1 MSNQHKNTA
10 GKNISKSEAPL
21 KARVEVD
28 LQQAMR
34 DQNNV
39 AKLALRSLKTAMTE
53 ASVAGVAHELSEAEA
68 MAVVQREAKRRR
80 DAAAEYARLGA
91 EDRARQ
97 ELAELAVLERYL
109 PQPMSEAEVETLARA
124 VITATGATSMA
135 DVGRVMPP
143 LIAKLEGRADG
154 RLANQVVRRLLGG

>member
-1 MSNQHKNTA
+1 MSHQNRS
-10 GKNISKSEAPL
+10 GKNSSNPEASL
-21 KARVEVD
+21 KVRVETD
-28 LQQAMR
+28 LRQAMR
-34 DQNNV
+34 DQDDI

-53 ASVAGVAHELSEAEA
+53 ASVAGAAHELSEAEA
-68 MAVVQREAKRRR
+68 VAVVQREAKRRR
-80 DAAAEYARLGA
+80 DTAAEYTRLGA

-109 PQPMSEAEVETLARA
+109 PQQMSEAEVETLARA
-124 VITATGATSMA
+124 VIAETGATSMR
-135 DVGRVMPP
+135 DVGRIMPP